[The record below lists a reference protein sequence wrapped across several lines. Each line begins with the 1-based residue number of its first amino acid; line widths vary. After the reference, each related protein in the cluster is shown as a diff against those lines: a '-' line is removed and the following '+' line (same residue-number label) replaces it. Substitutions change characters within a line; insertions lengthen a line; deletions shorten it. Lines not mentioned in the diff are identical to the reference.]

1 MPCIRLLL
9 ATVSAL
15 ISLVL
20 KMHKGKA
27 LWFSSALPSPFI
39 SLPLLFVLLTDTL
52 THTRRERELLPRRRR
67 RRREK
72 VMKKRESDEK
82 KRK

>member
-9 ATVSAL
+9 ATVSDCAL

-27 LWFSSALPSPFI
+27 LWFSSALPSPFV

-52 THTRRERELLPRRRR
+52 THTRRERAAA
-67 RRREK
+67 EK
-72 VMKKRESDEK
+72 KKK
-82 KRK
+82 KRKSDEEKRK